1 MQTITIVGGGT
12 AGWITAAVLAKGLPG
27 DAFEIKLIESPDIPT
42 VGVGEATIPPIIQLL
57 QYLELDE
64 AEFLVQIE
72 GTYKYGIHFE
82 NWSQQGE
89 SYMHAFG
96 VLGTD
101 YQDIAFSDLWL
112 AYANKLN
119 IKNLTDFIPS
129 AVAAYQN
136 RFCPALPIPDSS
148 NPNAFFPLSNLF
160 YAFQFDAGLLAN
172 YLRQYSKKLGVNHIQ
187 ANVENVQVKAGKQI
201 ESVVL
206 DSGIEVKADY
216 FVDCSGARGLLS
228 KQALALE
235 FDNWQAY
242 LPCDSAIAVQ
252 TENLADIAP
261 YTKSIAMS
269 SGWRWQIPLRS
280 RMGNGY
286 VYSSQ
291 FMNDEQALTELTQAL
306 ESNIITEPKQ
316 LRFETGCLQNPWF
329 NNCIA
334 IGLSSGFLEPLEST
348 SIHLI
353 HKYAVKLKN
362 ALLHGVYMQEE
373 AQQFNLA
380 FKQDALDIR
389 DFLVA
394 HYHITERKDSQFWRH
409 CQNMPIPESLQQK
422 LAEFSATGKIS
433 LKKEALFSYGSW
445 LQLLVGQGYIKATP
459 GQFDGLLQSA
469 NTPSVE
475 QAKLFFDNVKYA
487 ISQEVK
493 RIPKHQAY
501 LKLN

>member
-12 AGWITAAVLAKGLPG
+12 AGWISAAILAKGLPG

-42 VGVGEATIPPIIQLL
+42 VGVGEATIPPIIQLVK
-57 QYLELDE
+57 YLELDE
-64 AEFLVQIE
+64 AEFLAQIE

-82 NWSQQGE
+82 NWSKPGE

-101 YQDIAFSDLWL
+101 YQDIPFSDLWL

-119 IKNLTDFIPS
+119 LKHLTDFIPS
-129 AVAAYQN
+129 AVASYQN
-136 RFCPALPIPDSS
+136 RFCPALPKPDSA
-148 NPNAFFPLSNLF
+148 NANAFFPLSNLF
-160 YAFQFDAGLLAN
+160 YAFQFDAGLLADF
-172 YLRQYSKKLGVNHIQ
+172 LSQYSKKLGVKHVE
-187 ANVENVQVKAGKQI
+187 ANVEAVNLTTDKQI
-201 ESVVL
+201 KSVVL
-206 DSGIEVKADY
+206 NSGEEIKGDY
-216 FVDCSGARGLLS
+216 FVDCSGAKGLLS
-228 KQALALE
+228 KQALSLK

-242 LPCDSAIAVQ
+242 LPCDRAIAVQ

-291 FMNDEQALTELTQAL
+291 FISDEQALSELTQAL
-306 ESNIITEPKQ
+306 ESKMITEPKQ
-316 LRFETGCLQNPWF
+316 LKFETGCLATPWF
-329 NNCIA
+329 KNCIS

-353 HKYAVKLKN
+353 HKYAVKFKN
-362 ALLHGVYMQEE
+362 ALLHGVYMTEE
-373 AQQFNLA
+373 AQQFNQA

-394 HYHITERKDSQFWRH
+394 HYHITERNDSDFWQH
-409 CQNMPIPESLQQK
+409 CQAMPVPPSLVQK
-422 LAEFSATGKIS
+422 LTEFSATGKVS
-433 LKKEALFSYGSW
+433 LKKDALFSYGSW
-445 LQLLVGQGYIKATP
+445 LQLLVGQGYIKSTP
-459 GQFDGLLQSA
+459 GQFDHLIQSA
-469 NTPSVE
+469 NQPGIE
-475 QAKLFFDNVKYA
+475 QAKLFFNNVKYA
-487 ISQEVK
+487 ISQEIN
-493 RIPKHQAY
+493 RIPKHREY
-501 LKLN
+501 LNLK